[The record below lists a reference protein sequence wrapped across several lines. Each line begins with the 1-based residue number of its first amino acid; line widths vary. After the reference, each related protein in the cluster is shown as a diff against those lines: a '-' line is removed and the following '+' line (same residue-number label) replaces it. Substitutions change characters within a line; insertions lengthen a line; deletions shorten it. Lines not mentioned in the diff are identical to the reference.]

1 MFQEKTFDTGQILI
15 NYAEG
20 PDSGAPL
27 VVLHGGTVC
36 WQFMLPVLRLLA
48 GRWHIF
54 ACDLRGHGR
63 SGRAPGKY
71 TLPDFSADVTALLRR
86 IKEPAVL
93 LGFSWG
99 GLVALHTAGQTP
111 LRALI
116 LESPPL
122 DLHRRRLCD
131 SPVSQYFRWVKQS
144 VQSAP
149 DAEALAAAV
158 CRKGLGRDSQ
168 SCAAW
173 AAAFQQLDLDFIDM
187 LLDNRALDGIDFK
200 QLLQAVSAPSLLLA
214 GGQARS
220 LSEEDIRFVRENLNG
235 ARIAEIEGAEN
246 AIHHSHPEQMAGQI
260 EAFIQLLRYRNKK

>member
-20 PDSGAPL
+20 PDAGAPL
-27 VVLHGGTVC
+27 VVLHGGTVR

-48 GRWHIF
+48 DRWHIF

-71 TLPDFSADVTALLRR
+71 TLPDFSADLTALLRR
-86 IKEPAVL
+86 MKEPAAL

-99 GLVALHTAGQTP
+99 GLVALHAAGQTP
-111 LRALI
+111 VRALI
-116 LESPPL
+116 LESPPF
-122 DLHRRRLCD
+122 DLHRRRLFD

-149 DAEALAAAV
+149 DTRALAAAV
-158 CRKGLGRDSQ
+158 CRKGLGRDLP

-173 AAAFQQLDLDFIDM
+173 AAAFEQLDLDFIDM
-187 LLDNRALDGIDFK
+187 VLDNRALDGIDFN
-200 QLLQAVSAPSLLLA
+200 QMLQAVSTPLLMLLA
-214 GGQARS
+214 GRQARS
-220 LSEEDIRFVRENLNG
+220 LSEEDIRFARENLS
-235 ARIAEIEGAEN
+235 RIRVAEIEGAEN

-260 EAFIQLLRYRNKK
+260 EAFINSL